1 MRCEGFI
8 YLSLITFLV
17 IKSHPLIVFAGI
29 WNFLVID
36 PLNGGALQEITD
48 LKGGRGKKQNKTFEY
63 LKSHFLHSHSQASHF
78 IGPHSRTRIRLLG
91 WKDQLMPHRSPGL
104 RLRCWRLPDGTYDH
118 RQQNPSSISPLG
130 CLYLANTSWHSPEP
144 QIAIRSFCNHDY
156 PADGRSYTKSVQN
169 APVQNIFTHFMRAV
183 WDLEHQN
190 TFQQILPLLEIIP
203 KVRSQ

>member
-1 MRCEGFI
+1 MIISCLSKHTSHQFLQMGQQGMGALSAELSSEIIQIQRPHKSATKFHVLHVLDLFDRRNWTSSFSLCQVLGTPFVRCEGFI

-91 WKDQLMPHRSPGL
+91 
-104 RLRCWRLPDGTYDH
+104 
-118 RQQNPSSISPLG
+118 
-130 CLYLANTSWHSPEP
+130 
-144 QIAIRSFCNHDY
+144 
-156 PADGRSYTKSVQN
+156 
-169 APVQNIFTHFMRAV
+169 
-183 WDLEHQN
+183 
-190 TFQQILPLLEIIP
+190 
-203 KVRSQ
+203 